1 MTRSIRPLAGLVLA
15 CFVCLALLV
24 SASSAKAA
32 TKIPV
37 ELEIDA
43 SGATAEDFG
52 HQIEKYFRA
61 SDFYALDK
69 KRAPRIALSVNA
81 AGKKDSPIVTYA
93 LVLSV
98 VTAKCPPAF
107 VGVIFGDTTD
117 EEPKALQDKIEK
129 AIMAIAKQF
138 NL

>member
-1 MTRSIRPLAGLVLA
+1 MSYASFQRAGFALA
-15 CFVCLALLV
+15 CLVCLALFFT
-24 SASSAKAA
+24 SSPANAA

-37 ELEIDA
+37 DLEIDVT
-43 SGATAEDFG
+43 GATAEDFG

-69 KRAPRIALSVNA
+69 KRAPRIAISVNA
-81 AGKKDSPIVTYA
+81 ASKKDSPIVTYA

-98 VTAKCPPAF
+98 VTAKCPQAF
-107 VGVIFGDTTD
+107 AGVIFGDTTD
-117 EEPKALQDKIEK
+117 EEPKALHDKLEK